1 MTKRKWLLWALL
13 VLLSPL
19 VFGYGTVSA
28 HEITEQELSQLET
41 NLNKLKTNNENKQNL
56 LNQQKVQL
64 QEAQKQIQES
74 KALNNQMQKSLESV
88 NKYLTEYEKEMNHKM
103 RVKERQLRTW
113 KVIGAVLSIYVI
125 KEKV

>member
-1 MTKRKWLLWALL
+1 MTKRKLLFLLAL

-28 HEITEQELSQLET
+28 HEITEQELTQLET
-41 NLNKLKTNNENKQNL
+41 NLNKLKASNENKQAL
-56 LNQQKVQL
+56 LNQQKAQL

-74 KALNNQMQKSLESV
+74 KTLNSQMEKSLESA
-88 NKYLTEYEKEMNHKM
+88 NKYLNEYEKEMNHKM

-113 KVIGAVLSIYVI
+113 KVISVALAVWVI
-125 KEKV
+125 KEKT